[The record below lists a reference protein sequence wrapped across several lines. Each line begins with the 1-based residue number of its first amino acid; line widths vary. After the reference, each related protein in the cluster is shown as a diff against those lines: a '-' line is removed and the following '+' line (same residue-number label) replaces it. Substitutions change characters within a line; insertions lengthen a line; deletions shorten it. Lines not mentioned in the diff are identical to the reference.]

1 MDRVLPPLEDVLG
14 KLPWYA
20 DLTQQ
25 HRGDLLAEVQSRLGD
40 NASREEYA
48 GLLEQWALVAH
59 VDAKWARFEL
69 LRESGLLAA

>member
-14 KLPWYA
+14 KLPWYV

-25 HRGDLLAEVQSRLGD
+25 HRGDLLFEVQSRLGG

-48 GLLEQWALVAH
+48 ELLEQWALVAH
-59 VDAKWARFEL
+59 RDAKWARFEL